1 MDGVWIA
8 RNKITFDK
16 KNLQVVEVIKATNQ
30 SYHNFIS
37 SMNTNDQ
44 DDNHGRKIDRRVL
57 INEIKEKHN
66 Q

>member
-1 MDGVWIA
+1 M
-8 RNKITFDK
+8 
-16 KNLQVVEVIKATNQ
+16 VEVIKAANQ

-66 Q
+66 QQRNVMN